1 MVPTV
6 RAVHT
11 LMVHKRKPK
20 MYTLSNGK
28 EVNCREVAEQL
39 DITEVAARYR
49 LKKSDDPKV
58 IYRPYNKKTGGKKRV
73 VDRHIGTKKN
83 LEHEATEDE
92 KLWKLVMKMGANK

>member
-1 MVPTV
+1 
-6 RAVHT
+6 
-11 LMVHKRKPK
+11 MVHKRKPK

>member
-6 RAVHT
+6 RTVHT
-11 LMVHKRKPK
+11 LMEYKRKPK

-28 EVNCREVAEQL
+28 KVNCREVAEQL
-39 DITEVAARYR
+39 GITEVAARYR
-49 LKKSDDPKV
+49 LQRSDDPKV

-83 LEHEATEDE
+83 LEHEPTEDE
-92 KLWKLVMKMGANK
+92 KLWKLVMKMGVNK